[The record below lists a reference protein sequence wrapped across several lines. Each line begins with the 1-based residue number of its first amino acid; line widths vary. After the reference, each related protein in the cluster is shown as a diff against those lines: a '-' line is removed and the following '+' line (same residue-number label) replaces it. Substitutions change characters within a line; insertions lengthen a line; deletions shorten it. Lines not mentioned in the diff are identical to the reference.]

1 MKIAP
6 NPLHSLA
13 AIGAIV
19 AATFTA
25 SAQHAPRDSMLGAP
39 KIIDHRDTYIA
50 RLIPDASAKNLDG
63 KITSFL
69 AHKGDKATVVAM
81 TSTTCPL
88 SMKYA
93 PALARI
99 EQEFADTGV
108 KFVFVNVNTADSV
121 ADCRKQIAT
130 HNFKGAYLL
139 DREFHVARALGAKT
153 TTEVFVLD
161 AANTLQYRGAVSDQY
176 GLNYSRD
183 KAEHDYLRNALT
195 EVVAGRKPT
204 VQATSSPGCI
214 IDLPKLNAPPAPRP
228 DEANITYHNR
238 ISRIVSQNC
247 LECHRTGGIAPFA
260 LETYEQVKAKSGMI
274 DYVIE
279 EGIMPP
285 WFAKKPKDGAPS
297 PWLNDRSLSADD
309 KRALLK
315 WIADGKPLGDP
326 KTAAVARMYPTDWQI
341 GKPDVVFRIPQPV
354 AIKAEGTMP
363 YVHVRV
369 PTNFAEDKWVQ
380 AFEVKPT
387 ARAVVHHILIFA
399 VPNLQSN
406 DAPMERL
413 IGQVV
418 DETSGFFAAYVPGND
433 HVIFPEGFARL
444 LPKNTDLLFQIHYT
458 PNGTATRDQT
468 EIALVFAKETPKH
481 ALRVASISNRRFQIP
496 PNTKDFAVPA
506 ELYVPAD
513 VVVTAFM
520 PHMHV
525 RGQAFRYEVIKPD
538 GERLTFL
545 EVPRYDFNWQ
555 LRYEL
560 REPITVPRG
569 STAVATAW
577 YDNTKG
583 NPYNTDPNKTVRW
596 GLQTYDE
603 MMIGYVEYYLVN
615 EDLASGRPNDALD
628 SAPQRLRGYARDPR
642 VANALLTIFDRN
654 QDGKVEKSEV
664 PPQLHPQFDALD
676 LNGDGIVTP
685 EELGL
690 PKKN

>member
-1 MKIAP
+1 MKTV
-6 NPLHSLA
+6 LA
-13 AIGAIV
+13 CSFWSGLLAFCAS
-19 AATFTA
+19 A
-25 SAQHAPRDSMLGAP
+25 SAQSPPRESMLGAP
-39 KIIDHRDTYIA
+39 KIIDHRQTYVS
-50 RLIPDASAKNLDG
+50 RLIPDTPAKTLDG
-63 KITSFL
+63 KPTSVF
-69 AHKGDKATVVAM
+69 AHKGEKATVVAM

-99 EQEFADTGV
+99 EREFADQGV
-108 KFVFVNVNTADSV
+108 RFIFVNVNSADSA
-121 ADCRKQIAT
+121 ADCRQQVKR
-130 HNFKGAYLL
+130 HGFKGAYLL
-139 DREFHVARALGAKT
+139 DRDFHISRALGAKT

-183 KAEHDYLRNALT
+183 KAEHEYLRNALT
-195 EVVAGRKPT
+195 EVVAGRKPM
-204 VQATSSPGCI
+204 VQATSSPGCV
-214 IDLPKLNAPPAPRP
+214 IDLPKLNTPPPPRP
-228 DEANITYHNR
+228 DEASITYHNR
-238 ISRIVSQNC
+238 ISRIISQNC

-274 DYVIE
+274 DYVVE

-297 PWLNDRSLSADD
+297 PWANDRSLSESD

-315 WIADGKPLGDP
+315 WIADGKPLGDAR
-326 KTAAVARMYPTDWQI
+326 TAAVPRALPTDWQI
-341 GKPDVVFRIPQPV
+341 GKPDAVFRIPQPI

-380 AFEVKPT
+380 AFQVKPT
-387 ARAVVHHILIFA
+387 ARQVVHHILIFA
-399 VPNLQSN
+399 VPNAQSH
-406 DAPMERL
+406 DAPLERL
-413 IGQVV
+413 LGQVV

-468 EIALVFAKETPKH
+468 EIGLVFARETPKH
-481 ALRVASISNRRFQIP
+481 ALRVASLSNRRFQIP
-496 PNTKDFAVPA
+496 PMTKDFAVHA

-525 RGQAFRYEVIKPD
+525 RGQAFRYEVRKPD
-538 GERLTFL
+538 GEKLTLL

-560 REPITVPRG
+560 REPIFIPRG
-569 STAVATAW
+569 SAALATGW
-577 YDNTKG
+577 FDNSKS
-583 NPYNTDPNKTVRW
+583 NPYNPDPTKTVRW
-596 GLQTYDE
+596 GLQTHDE
-603 MMIGYVEYYLVN
+603 MMLGYVEYYLVN
-615 EDLASGRPNDALD
+615 ENLASARPPEALD
-628 SAPQRLRGYARDPR
+628 SAQQRLRGFARDPA
-642 VANALLTIFDRN
+642 VGNAIIRIFDRN

-664 PPQLHPQFDALD
+664 PPQFHPQFEALD
-676 LNGDGIVTP
+676 RNGDGVVNP

-690 PKKN
+690 PKK

>member
-1 MKIAP
+1 MKHAP
-6 NPLHSLA
+6 LLPRFA
-13 AIGAIV
+13 AVIGTVV
-19 AATFTA
+19 AVTLSA
-25 SAQHAPRDSMLGAP
+25 SAQNAPRDSILGAP

-50 RLIPDASAKNLDG
+50 RLISDAAAKNLDG
-63 KITSFL
+63 KATSML
-69 AHKGDKATVVAM
+69 AHRGDKATVVAM

-99 EQEFADTGV
+99 EQEFADKGV
-108 KFVFVNVNTADSV
+108 RFVFVNVNAADSV
-121 ADCRKQIAT
+121 ADCRKQVSA
-130 HNFKGAYLL
+130 HNFRGNYLL
-139 DREFHVARALGAKT
+139 DREFHVSRALSAKT

-176 GLNYSRD
+176 GLNYNRD

-195 EVVAGRKPT
+195 EVVAGRKAM
-204 VQATSSPGCI
+204 VQATSSPGCV
-214 IDLPKLNAPPAPRP
+214 IDIPKINAPSAPRP
-228 DEANITYHNR
+228 DEANVTYHNR

-247 LECHRTGGIAPFA
+247 LECHRTGGVAPFP

-274 DYVIE
+274 GYVIE

-297 PWLNDRSLSADD
+297 PWVNDRSLSEDD

-315 WIADGKPLGDP
+315 WIADGKRLGDA
-326 KTAAVARMYPTDWQI
+326 KTAAVPRARPTDWVI
-341 GKPDVVFRIPQPV
+341 GKSDAVFKMPQAV

-380 AFEVKPT
+380 AFQVKPT
-387 ARAVVHHILIFA
+387 SRQVVHHILIFA
-399 VPNLQSN
+399 VPNAQS
-406 DAPMERL
+406 DSEPLERL
-413 IGQVV
+413 LGQVV

-444 LPKNTDLLFQIHYT
+444 LPKNTDLLFQVHYT

-468 EIALVFAKETPKH
+468 EIGLVFAKETPKH
-481 ALRVASISNRRFQIP
+481 ALRVASISNRRLQIP

-513 VVVTAFM
+513 AVVTAFM

-525 RGQAFRYEVIKPD
+525 RGQAFRYEVTKPN
-538 GERLTFL
+538 GEKNTLL

-569 STAVATAW
+569 SVALATAW
-577 YDNTKG
+577 YDNSKG
-583 NPYNTDPNKTVRW
+583 NPHNTDPNKTVRW

-642 VANALLTIFDRN
+642 VGNALMTIFDRN
-654 QDGKVEKSEV
+654 TDGKVEKSEV
-664 PPQLHPQFDALD
+664 PPQLHQQFDALD
-676 LNGDGIVTP
+676 LNGDGVVTP